1 MLFTALTIAQISI
14 GRNDNVSD
22 ISAIVNHHVV
32 FVAFEGFQLLDL
44 TGPAAVYGAAND
56 RLGWDAY
63 RITMVGPEA
72 PVALSNSGVSLN
84 VSAFDDVRPE
94 TVDSFFI
101 SGGNEAGQKAFI
113 ANEQAKDWVW
123 RAIPSSIRYGSI
135 CSGSVAL
142 AAWGLIG
149 TRRFAAH
156 WDAVSEVRRRWP
168 ELQLDPESLYVND
181 GPLWTSAGV
190 TAGIDMALAIVEVDH
205 GPDVARAVAQRLV
218 LSVRR
223 PGWQSQYSAALSAQ
237 GTRDGRYA
245 DVIAWIAANLAG
257 DLSVE
262 QLADRAGESERSFHR
277 NFTEAVGET
286 PARYV
291 MTQRLNHARALIEQG
306 HSLKSVASQCGFADP
321 APLSKAFKSRFGM
334 TAGAYRLVNGR

>member
-1 MLFTALTIAQISI
+1 M
-14 GRNDNVSD
+14 
-22 ISAIVNHHVV
+22 HHVV
-32 FVAFEGFQLLDL
+32 FIAFDGFQLLDL
-44 TGPAAVYGAAND
+44 TGPASVYGAAND
-56 RLGWDAY
+56 RLGRKVYQIDMM
-63 RITMVGPEA
+63 TPNTKT
-72 PVALSNSGVSLN
+72 ALSSCGVS
-84 VSAFDDVRPE
+84 VSTKTCADIHPAS
-94 TVDSFFI
+94 VDSFFI
-101 SGGNEAGQKAFI
+101 SGGNVDGQKAFI
-113 ANEQAKDWVW
+113 ANDCVKDWVW
-123 RAIPSSIRYGSI
+123 KAIPSSIRYGSI

-156 WDAVSEVRRRWP
+156 WDAVSEIRRRFP
-168 ELQLDPESLYVND
+168 ELQLDAESLYVND

-223 PGWQSQYSAALSAQ
+223 PGWQSQYSPALAAQ

-245 DVIAWIAANLAG
+245 DVIAWIAINLAD
-257 DLSVE
+257 DLCVDR
-262 QLADRAGESERSFHR
+262 LAERAGESPRSFHR
-277 NFTEAVGET
+277 NFTTVVGDT

-291 MTQRLNHARALIEQG
+291 MSQRLDHARALIEQG
-306 HSLKSVASQCGFADP
+306 HSLKSVASQCGFIDP

>member
-1 MLFTALTIAQISI
+1 MHH
-14 GRNDNVSD
+14 
-22 ISAIVNHHVV
+22 IV
-32 FVAFEGFQLLDL
+32 FIAFEGFQLLDL
-44 TGPAAVYGAAND
+44 TGPASVYGAAND
-56 RLGWDAY
+56 RLGRDAY
-63 RITMVGPEA
+63 RITMMGPEA
-72 PVALSNSGVSLN
+72 PFAVSNCGVTLSVKAL
-84 VSAFDDVRPE
+84 DDVAPD

-101 SGGNEAGQKAFI
+101 SGGNVAGQKAFI
-113 ANEQAKDWVW
+113 ANSDVKDWVW
-123 RAIPSSIRYGSI
+123 QAVPSSIRYGSI

-142 AAWGLIG
+142 AEWGLIG

-156 WDAVSEVRRRWP
+156 WDAVSEIRRRYP
-168 ELQLDPESLYVND
+168 ALQLDAESLYVND

-223 PGWQSQYSAALSAQ
+223 PGWQSQFSPALAAQ

-245 DVIAWIAANLAG
+245 DVIAWISSSLAE

-262 QLADRAGESERSFHR
+262 QLAERAGESPRSFHR
-277 NFTEAVGET
+277 NFADAVGDT

-291 MTQRLNHARALIEQG
+291 MTQRLDHARALIEQG
-306 HSLKSVASQCGFADP
+306 HSLKSVASQCGFIDA